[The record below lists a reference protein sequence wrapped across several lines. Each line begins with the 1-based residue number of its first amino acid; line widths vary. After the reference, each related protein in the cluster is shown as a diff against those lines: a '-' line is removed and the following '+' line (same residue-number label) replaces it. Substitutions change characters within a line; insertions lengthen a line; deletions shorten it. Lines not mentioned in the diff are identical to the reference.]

1 MNLPGAHHLQRGK
14 DGSQEQGQAEKGRR
28 ATQNVVFFMRGL
40 SENVLHSKGHI
51 PQNYSLVRA
60 PGLKVPIPVT
70 IRSEDAAAVTRCLL
84 SHQYI
89 PGDTVYTHCPCSCSW
104 ACGITL
110 ASEVLEKPGG
120 GAHREGQDPPT
131 FIV

>member
-1 MNLPGAHHLQRGK
+1 MAHRSRGRQRRG
-14 DGSQEQGQAEKGRR
+14 EGQHKMWR
-28 ATQNVVFFMRGL
+28 FFMRGL

-89 PGDTVYTHCPCSCSW
+89 PGDTVYMHCPCSCSW

-120 GAHREGQDPPT
+120 GAHREAP
-131 FIV
+131 